1 MPYLVELSVRA
12 DRDLAHIFES
22 IHASTSETA
31 HRWFR
36 QLCAAIGSLSE
47 MPERCPF
54 TQENREERHLLFGDK
69 RDVYRI
75 VFRIDVRRRRVVVKH
90 IFHSARYKSNR

>member
-1 MPYLVELSVRA
+1 
-12 DRDLAHIFES
+12 
-22 IHASTSETA
+22 
-31 HRWFR
+31 
-36 QLCAAIGSLSE
+36 